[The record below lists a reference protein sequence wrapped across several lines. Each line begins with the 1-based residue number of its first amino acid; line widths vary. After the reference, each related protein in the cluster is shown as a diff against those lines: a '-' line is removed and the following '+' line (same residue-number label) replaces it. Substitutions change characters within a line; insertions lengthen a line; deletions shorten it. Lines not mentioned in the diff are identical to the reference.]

1 MGFVSDNGNDKKSYI
16 SIKSK
21 KTAII
26 CIIVIIAASYG
37 LFFYLQ
43 SSTEMDI
50 RSNLFADQKQRQT
63 ESTKAIS
70 QHINS
75 DLNLVLANLKI
86 LGNYGHVQSGDLSN
100 INVKN
105 LMQEIFPQISP
116 IADRLYIMNQNGTI
130 IMEKTQSGEQTH
142 IGRNI
147 SKIAWI
153 SKSKADKVPTFSN
166 GYVGLDGVYRIGV
179 TYPIINRDT
188 GQYIGL
194 VGAAIPSIKFF
205 SHYGN
210 LYHVDFGFLAVY
222 DNKRNYIATPRTH
235 FIGKNFF
242 GNQVQSFFHQNNIQN
257 SLYHTVFSGKPSD
270 AIYNFGTGERLN
282 TGYPIFLNGKPTYF
296 LFVVTPTSVIYT
308 HVNDVLYTQRIE
320 TFSLLVGITV
330 AIAALII
337 FLIKWNSNLYD
348 EVMKRTSEL
357 HRANEQLDLN
367 AKSQKD
373 FINIAAHELRTPTQA
388 IVGFAELA
396 KSDSEYL
403 DIDKRRGGFIDII
416 YRNSIRLHT
425 LIKDILDITR
435 IESNTLILAKDQF
448 NISEVIRNCIK
459 DISNQSDSI
468 NNNTI
473 KILYNEPGD
482 PLYVDADRV
491 RLYQVISNLLTN
503 AIKFTKKGTIIVT
516 AEIKEIAS
524 SSQIVVS
531 VKDTGAG
538 IDSEIVPRLFTKFT
552 SKSDSGTGLGLYIS
566 KSVVEAHGG
575 KIWAENNADGIG
587 ATFTFTLPFGNK
599 PHNVT

>member
-1 MGFVSDNGNDKKSYI
+1 MLVGMGFVSDDGTDQKRYS

-37 LFFYLQ
+37 VFFYLQ
-43 SSTEMDI
+43 NSTERDI
-50 RSNLFADQKQRQT
+50 RSNLFSDQKQRQT

-75 DLNLVLANLKI
+75 DLNLVLANLQT
-86 LGNYGHVQSGDLSN
+86 LGNYGHVQNGDLSN
-100 INVKN
+100 INVRN
-105 LMQEIFPQISP
+105 LMQDIFLQISP

-130 IMEKTQSGEQTH
+130 IMEKVQSGEQTH
-142 IGRNI
+142 VGRNI
-147 SKIAWI
+147 SKLAWI

-166 GYVGLDGVYRIGV
+166 GYIGLDGVYRIGV
-179 TYPIINRDT
+179 SYPIINRDT
-188 GQYIGL
+188 GQFVGL
-194 VGAAIPSIKFF
+194 VGASIPSIKFF

-210 LYHVDFGFLAVY
+210 LYDVDFGFLAVY
-222 DNKRNYIATPRTH
+222 DDKGNYIATPRAH

-242 GNQVQSFFHQNNIQN
+242 GSQVQSFFHQNNIQN
-257 SLYHTVFSGKPSD
+257 NLYHTVFSGKPSD
-270 AIYNFGTGERLN
+270 AIYNFGSGERLN

-308 HVNDVLYTQRIE
+308 HINDVLYTQRIE

-337 FLIKWNSNLYD
+337 FLIKWNSNLYN

-357 HRANEQLDLN
+357 HEANKQLDLN

-435 IESNTLILAKDQF
+435 IESNTLILAKDRF
-448 NISEVIRNCIK
+448 NMSEVIHNSIK

-468 NNNTI
+468 NNNMI
-473 KILYNEPGD
+473 KLSFNDPID
-482 PLYVDADRV
+482 PLYVEADRV
-491 RLYQVISNLLTN
+491 RVYQVISNLLTN
-503 AIKFTKKGTIIVT
+503 AIKFTKKGTITVMT
-516 AEIKEIAS
+516 EIKEIKGSRQAV
-524 SSQIVVS
+524 INVN
-531 VKDTGAG
+531 DTGPG
-538 IDSEIVPRLFTKFT
+538 IDSEIALRLFTKFA
-552 SKSDSGTGLGLYIS
+552 SKSESGTGLGLYIS
-566 KSVVEAHGG
+566 KSIVEAHGG
-575 KIWAENNADGIG
+575 EIWAENNPDGLG
-587 ATFTFTLPFGNK
+587 ATFTFTLPLSNK
-599 PHNVT
+599 P